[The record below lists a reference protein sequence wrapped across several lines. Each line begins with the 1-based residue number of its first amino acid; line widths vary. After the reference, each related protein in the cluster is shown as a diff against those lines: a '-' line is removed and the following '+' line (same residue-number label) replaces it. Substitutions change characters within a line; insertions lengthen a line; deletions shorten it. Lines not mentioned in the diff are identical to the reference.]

1 MNPILLFTP
10 INPLFTAW
18 QRRWADRHIGTR
30 IVTKLSTLLAMSLL
44 SYLHP
49 PVPCPQLG
57 SAAGLIGLALGSVTD
72 AAATYY

>member
-1 MNPILLFTP
+1 
-10 INPLFTAW
+10 
-18 QRRWADRHIGTR
+18 
-30 IVTKLSTLLAMSLL
+30 MSLL